1 VTGRPIQLVPSVQ
14 LACRACGERT
24 PPDATRWRC
33 NCGGLF
39 DLEGPAFDGI
49 VEADRQ
55 SLWRYGRA
63 LPFREPGT
71 VERLLGL
78 GEGLT
83 SIVEEDIDGTAVH
96 VKLEYASPTGSFKD
110 RGAVTLVAAAVAVG
124 ATEIVVDS
132 SGNAGTAISAY
143 AARAGLRCSVF
154 VPGGTSPKKLRQ
166 MGAHGAE
173 VVEVP
178 ASREDTAAAAI
189 KAVTDR
195 AAFYASHVYSP
206 FFFEG
211 TKTYGLEVWEQ
222 LGTPD
227 WLVLPVGNGTLV
239 LGVALAYRELLA
251 AGLAAR
257 LPRLL
262 LVQAER
268 SAPIADAFTTGS
280 DHVAPVSND
289 GTIAEGIAIGAP
301 ARGDQL
307 LEIVRAHGGT
317 VVAVSEEAIAN
328 AAWRLAGRGLYVE
341 PTAAAPLAGLLDAL
355 AGGVVERAASVV
367 VPLSGS
373 GLKAP

>member
-1 VTGRPIQLVPSVQ
+1 
-14 LACRACGERT
+14 
-24 PPDATRWRC
+24 
-33 NCGGLF
+33 
-39 DLEGPAFDGI
+39 
-49 VEADRQ
+49 
-55 SLWRYGRA
+55 
-63 LPFREPGT
+63 
-71 VERLLGL
+71 
-78 GEGLT
+78 
-83 SIVEEDIDGTAVH
+83 
-96 VKLEYASPTGSFKD
+96 
-110 RGAVTLVAAAVAVG
+110 
-124 ATEIVVDS
+124 
-132 SGNAGTAISAY
+132 
-143 AARAGLRCSVF
+143 
-154 VPGGTSPKKLRQ
+154 
-166 MGAHGAE
+166 
-173 VVEVP
+173 
-178 ASREDTAAAAI
+178 
-189 KAVTDR
+189 
-195 AAFYASHVYSP
+195 VYSP

-268 SAPIADAFTTGS
+268 CAPIADAFTTGS

-307 LEIVRAHGGT
+307 LAIVRAHGGT
-317 VVAVSEEAIAN
+317 VVAVSDEAIAN
-328 AAWRLAGRGLYVE
+328 AAGRLAGRGLYVE

-355 AGGVVERAASVV
+355 AGGVVERTASVV

-373 GLKAP
+373 GLKTP